1 MEIIPD
7 RSKKNHERNGIK
19 KFWSKLSSLNFQR
32 YYSVV
37 QLTILNLNE
46 YRREIN
52 KSWKR
57 TNGDKRKFVKNG
69 FLLIGLKEW
78 TRLLIQLKMIQLFN
92 NLMGGSF
99 VI

>member
-1 MEIIPD
+1 MNTEE
-7 RSKKNHERNGIK
+7 KLIK
-19 KFWSKLSSLNFQR
+19 VGNVKPW
-32 YYSVV
+32 
-37 QLTILNLNE
+37 
-46 YRREIN
+46 
-52 KSWKR
+52 

-69 FLLIGLKEW
+69 FLLIGLKER

>member
-1 MEIIPD
+1 M
-7 RSKKNHERNGIK
+7 
-19 KFWSKLSSLNFQR
+19 
-32 YYSVV
+32 
-37 QLTILNLNE
+37 NE